1 MSTPSANGH
10 GTFDLAAAAAAA
22 EAGAR
27 PFAFHY
33 RGKPYT
39 VPPASGWPLKTLRR
53 VATEDYD
60 AALTELVGDKTYNK
74 LVEDGLNFGELRV
87 LFGAMTG
94 ASGVSLPNSAP
105 PPRRASPRTSKRR

>member
-1 MSTPSANGH
+1 MSTPHANGH
-10 GTFDLAAAAAAA
+10 TFDLAAAAAAA
-22 EAGAR
+22 EAEAR

-60 AALTELVGDKTYNK
+60 AALAELVGDKTYEK

-87 LFGAMTG
+87 LFDAMTG

-105 PPRRASPRTSKRR
+105 PRRPASARTSKRR